1 MNTVKE
7 LLLKECDYPLSG
19 EVMDRFLESA
29 EELHLKRNEILI
41 MSGKVD
47 ALSLIHIRRGRRAI

>member
-19 EVMDRFLESA
+19 EVMDRFLS
-29 EELHLKRNEILI
+29 LRRNFT
-41 MSGKVD
+41 
-47 ALSLIHIRRGRRAI
+47 